1 MIISYAICV
10 CNESKDLF
18 SLISFLLKVKDDKD
32 EINILVDTAH
42 VSHSVKN
49 VLHHFENQIVTCER
63 EFDGNFSDH
72 RNFHITQC
80 SGDYIFMID
89 PDEMPKEFLIQNL
102 KRLIKDLDGEL
113 IMVPRINIQPG
124 FTQEWL
130 NKYKFHTNEL
140 DWINWPDYQGRI
152 FKNTE
157 KIRWSKGL
165 HEVVS
170 GTDKIVY
177 LRTDP
182 KLGLW
187 HIKSIE
193 KQDNRWGNAKDY
205 RTPKGDNLYD
215 NLM

>member
-32 EINILVDTAH
+32 EINILIDTAH
-42 VSHSVKN
+42 VTDNVKSVIKY
-49 VLHHFENQIVTCER
+49 FGDKIVTCER
-63 EFDGNFSDH
+63 DFDGNFSEH

-102 KRLIKDLDGEL
+102 KRLIKDVDGEL

-130 NKYKFHTNEL
+130 NKHNFHINEI
-140 DWINWPDYQGRI
+140 DWINWPDYQGRV

-170 GTDKIVY
+170 GTDKVVY
-177 LRTDP
+177 LKTDP

-193 KQDNRWGNAKDY
+193 KQDNRWEDGNYKVPESNND
-205 RTPKGDNLYD
+205 LYD
-215 NLM
+215 SLM